1 MRKEA
6 GRGGLIGLIATAA
19 VALVLVFVFTN
30 GSGVFGGKKEPE
42 RPDGQGKTIIGKTI
56 AKAKDTK
63 CLEYLQQDRE
73 MIQIATDPVEE
84 TKPATLAD
92 AKITGEIAQC
102 PIGKEPYVYD
112 PATGTIRCVHPGHE
126 KY

>member
-30 GSGVFGGKKEPE
+30 GSNIMGGKKEPE
-42 RPDGQGKTIIGKTI
+42 RPDGQGKTVIGKTI
-56 AKAKDTK
+56 AKAKDTV
-63 CLEYLQQDRE
+63 CLEQLTEDRQL
-73 MIQIATDPVEE
+73 IQVATDPVEE
-84 TKPATLAD
+84 TKPATMEA
-92 AKITGEIAQC
+92 AKITGELARC
-102 PIGKEPYVYD
+102 PIGKEPYIYD
-112 PATGTIRCVHPGHE
+112 PATGTIRCPHPGHE